1 MTQGLQFSSLFSGL
15 DLPLAAES
23 AGLVADSP
31 SQTEG
36 TQAAAF
42 SQFLADEQQNS
53 LGNKGQT
60 IAASGVNLQQN
71 TNESATDVADLSKS
85 RTSED
90 ASAETVKPLE
100 SESLDEL
107 PTATEAL
114 ADQWLGLIRQSGD
127 ATLLL
132 RQKAEF
138 NTFIAADFGR
148 GASTTETSDAA
159 ALLLLDTEST
169 ELLPTD
175 LENSTAS
182 YQKLET
188 RLPLNQAVQD
198 ADEIAALSRLAVA
211 SNLGSISQE
220 SAAQERFNLVKASEQ
235 ASALMQAEQTT
246 DALLQEQNGSEQSAK
261 LGSGK
266 VNPADLANLSA
277 QNLQSELP
285 AEASDLIEDKGLTPS
300 ETAAKSAAFA
310 STQQDIKV
318 SATLNGIQ
326 QGTISIIPQDNKASV
341 ILKEFQTKALAITQ
355 QDHKASATLNDV
367 KVGEYK
373 IATTATVTDFQL
385 ADNSLLA
392 KTVLTTESLE
402 LTDPSAELVNANKS
416 SEFKLANLPEQA
428 NSELNRQIR
437 MTQQTEQVMSV
448 NPQQLTAVAEST
460 PLVMNNAMPN
470 SQSKTALPGSEF
482 VLNDSDKLRMLT
494 VGDDTM
500 AQDSSS
506 DQQSQQRQDSRQ
518 YHFHRL
524 DVSLQQSNSATIQQS
539 GSPNSVVNRM
549 AAQENTLEVTQ
560 ALVRNEQFSSV
571 IEQQNRQQSATV
583 APPSLAAQLKQLNL
597 QQQDAAGQL
606 RERVQLMVRQ
616 NIQVAEI
623 RLDPAEL
630 GLMQI
635 KINLQ
640 QEQASV
646 QFIVQQQHA
655 KELLEQQMPRLRE
668 LLQQQGMQLGEGQV
682 QQQNRDERQA
692 AGQQSG
698 NGQQQQGSLAE
709 LDDNPQAISMQIK
722 QSERLVDYYA

>member
-15 DLPLAAES
+15 DLPLAADN

-36 TQAAAF
+36 TQAAVF
-42 SQFLADEQQNS
+42 RQLLADEQQS
-53 LGNKGQT
+53 TAVSKGQT

-159 ALLLLDTEST
+159 ALLLLDTESA
-169 ELLPTD
+169 ELLPTA
-175 LENSTAS
+175 LENNTAT

-198 ADEIAALSRLAVA
+198 AGEIAALSRLAVA

-220 SAAQERFNLVKASEQ
+220 STAQERLNLVKASEQ

-246 DALLQEQNGSEQSAK
+246 DALLQEQNRSEQSAK

-285 AEASDLIEDKGLTPS
+285 AEASDLIEDKALTPS
-300 ETAAKSAAFA
+300 ETAAKSATFA
-310 STQQDIKV
+310 SSQQDIQV
-318 SATLNGIQ
+318 SAKLNAV
-326 QGTISIIPQDNKASV
+326 KASSDIV
-341 ILKEFQTKALAITQ
+341 
-355 QDHKASATLNDV
+355 
-367 KVGEYK
+367 
-373 IATTATVTDFQL
+373 ATTDVQL
-385 ADNSLLA
+385 PDSSLLA

-402 LTDPSAELVNANKS
+402 LSDPSAELVNANKS

-448 NPQQLTAVAEST
+448 NPQQLAAVAEST
-460 PLVMNNAMPN
+460 PLVTNNAMPN
-470 SQSKTALPGSEF
+470 NQSKTALSGSEF

-506 DQQSQQRQDSRQ
+506 EQQSQQRQDSRQ

-539 GSPNSVVNRM
+539 GLPNSMATRM

-571 IEQQNRQQSATV
+571 IEQQHRPQSATV

-682 QQQNRDERQA
+682 QQQNRDDRQA

-698 NGQQQQGSLAE
+698 NSKQQQGASAD
-709 LDDNPQAISMQIK
+709 LDDNPQAISVQIK

>member
-1 MTQGLQFSSLFSGL
+1 MTQSLQFSLLFSGL
-15 DLPLAAES
+15 DLPLAAENAS
-23 AGLVADSP
+23 LVTDSSP
-31 SQTEG
+31 QTED
-36 TQAAAF
+36 TQAAVF
-42 SQFLADEQQNS
+42 RQLLADEQQS
-53 LGNKGQT
+53 TAVSKGQT
-60 IAASGVNLQQN
+60 VAASGEYLKKN
-71 TNESATDVADLSKS
+71 TNDSANDIANLSKTRAS
-85 RTSED
+85 NDE
-90 ASAETVKPLE
+90 SAETVKTLE
-100 SESLDEL
+100 SEPLDEL
-107 PTATEAL
+107 PIATEAL

-132 RQKAEF
+132 RQKPEF

-148 GASTTETSDAA
+148 GASTTETPDAE
-159 ALLLLDTEST
+159 ALLILDTESA
-169 ELLPTD
+169 ELLPID
-175 LENSTAS
+175 LENSTAT
-182 YQKLET
+182 YQKRET

-220 SAAQERFNLVKASEQ
+220 SAAQERPNLVKASEQ
-235 ASALMQAEQTT
+235 ASALIQAEQTI
-246 DALLQEQNGSEQSAK
+246 DALLQEQTGSEQPAK

-266 VNPADLANLSA
+266 INPADLANLSA
-277 QNLQSELP
+277 QNLQNQVP
-285 AEASDLIEDKGLTPS
+285 AEAIDLIENMALTPS
-300 ETAAKSAAFA
+300 DTAVKSAAFA
-310 STQQDIKV
+310 LSQQDSKV
-318 SATLNGIQ
+318 SATLNAV
-326 QGTISIIPQDNKASV
+326 KASSDIV
-341 ILKEFQTKALAITQ
+341 A
-355 QDHKASATLNDV
+355 ATEV
-367 KVGEYK
+367 
-373 IATTATVTDFQL
+373 QL
-385 ADNSLLA
+385 SDSSLLA

-402 LTDPSAELVNANKS
+402 LSDLSAELVSANNKS

-448 NPQQLTAVAEST
+448 NPQQLAAVAEST
-460 PLVMNNAMPN
+460 PRVTNNAMPN
-470 SQSKTALPGSEF
+470 NQTKTALPGSEF
-482 VLNDSDKLRMLT
+482 MLNDSDKLRMFT

-506 DQQSQQRQDSRQ
+506 NQQSQQRQDSRQ
-518 YHFHRL
+518 YHFYRL
-524 DVSLQQSNSATIQQS
+524 DVSLQQNNSATIQQS
-539 GSPNSVVNRM
+539 GSPNSIATRM

-560 ALVRNEQFSSV
+560 TLVRNEQFSSV
-571 IEQQNRQQSATV
+571 IEQQHRHHSATV

-630 GLMQI
+630 GMMQI

-668 LLQQQGMQLGEGQV
+668 LLQQQGIQLGEGQV
-682 QQQNRDERQA
+682 QQQARDDKQA

-698 NGQQQQGSLAE
+698 NSQEQQGSLAE